1 MNVIGAPDLDPNESN
16 YAHCRVEEIM
26 PIPADT
32 FFDWYIGE
40 PIENF
45 MLGTL
50 IVPPIVGTKT
60 MTESPFGAPGSDR
73 LIHFKDRTVARERVL
88 TSDYPRSYSY
98 QPYAY
103 TNPMRLF
110 SDHAK
115 ATMTAV
121 PEGEHARIVWD
132 YAFHA
137 RSTMA
142 LPIVRLFVQMDW
154 KRNLAGGLKVIRA
167 HLEQHGTSR
176 RIHEVRPSRQAA

>member
-1 MNVIGAPDLDPNESN
+1 
-16 YAHCRVEEIM
+16 M
-26 PIPADT
+26 PIPADV

-45 MLGTL
+45 MHGTL
-50 IVPPIVGTKT
+50 MVPPIVGTKT
-60 MTESPFGAPGSDR
+60 TTDGPYGGGGSDR
-73 LIHFKDRTVARERVL
+73 LIFFRDGTLARERVL
-88 TSDYPRSYSY
+88 STDFPRTFTY

-115 ATMTAV
+115 ATMSAFPDGDGTRV
-121 PEGEHARIVWD
+121 VWD

-137 RSTMA
+137 RRKIY

-154 KRNLAGGLKVIRA
+154 KRNLANGLAVLREHLE
-167 HLEQHGTSR
+167 HLEQHGTAR
-176 RIHEVRPSRQAA
+176 RIHEAALDNAA